1 MKKNLLNELKEVL
14 KMSNVD
20 ELTLEEVNRLLLEIN
35 KRDDIYVEWIDEND
49 YFKDII
55 QKCKDYKDNLLDL
68 TVLEVE

>member
-1 MKKNLLNELKEVL
+1 
-14 KMSNVD
+14 MSNVD

-49 YFKDII
+49 YSKDII
-55 QKCKDYKDNLLDL
+55 QKCKDYEYNLLDL